1 MRRRLR
7 EERGITLV
15 ELMIY
20 TSLMVVVI
28 AIVGAILGSALR
40 GQRDVAASAQ
50 GNNGGQLISQSIATG
65 IRSATEITVTA
76 ISPTTQLL
84 VVRTPGSAAASAPS
98 CRAWFVTTDG
108 GGAVYTSSSPSA
120 IAAPTAAQL
129 DSWTLL
135 ATGIQLS
142 TRTGAP
148 ATILTADATPARSV
162 SFEFTMANGPAGK
175 PILIT
180 SSASTR
186 QTITGSTSCA

>member
-1 MRRRLR
+1 MRARFAS
-7 EERGITLV
+7 ERGITLV

-20 TSLMVVVI
+20 TSLMVVVV

-50 GNNGGQLISQSIATG
+50 GNNAGQLVSQSFATG
-65 IRSATEITVTA
+65 IRSATEITVKTV
-76 ISPTTQLL
+76 SPTTQLL
-84 VVRTPGSAAASAPS
+84 VVRTPGSAATAAPS
-98 CRAWFVTTDG
+98 CRAWYVTTDN
-108 GGAVYTSSSPSA
+108 GGAVYTTSSPTA
-120 IAAPTAAQL
+120 ISTPTATQL
-129 DSWTLL
+129 ETWTLL
-135 ATGIQLS
+135 GKGIQLS

-148 ATILTADATPARSV
+148 AKILTPDATPTRSV

-186 QTITGSTSCA
+186 QSITGSTSCA